1 MQAAEQQATQ
11 QQQQQEQQPQEVKLT
26 EVSVNSENVA
36 LNVMVGLLNLAQ
48 RRGAY
53 NMEESAKAWECVKMF
68 MRQQQSSAQSG
79 ESSLGSVPEE
89 NTVINA

>member
-1 MQAAEQQATQ
+1 MQAAQQPASQ
-11 QQQQQEQQPQEVKLT
+11 QQQTQEVKLT
-26 EVSVNSENVA
+26 EVNVDSENVA

-53 NMEESAKAWECVKMF
+53 NMEESAKAWECIKMF
-68 MRQQQSSAQSG
+68 MRQQQPSQTG
-79 ESSLGSVPEE
+79 ESSLESVPEE

>member
-1 MQAAEQQATQ
+1 MQAAEQQPASQ
-11 QQQQQEQQPQEVKLT
+11 QQQTQEVKLT
-26 EVSVNSENVA
+26 EVNVDSENVA

-68 MRQQQSSAQSG
+68 MRQQPQPSQTDV
-79 ESSLGSVPEE
+79 SSLESVPEE

>member
-1 MQAAEQQATQ
+1 MQAAEQQQATQ
-11 QQQQQEQQPQEVKLT
+11 QQQQQQQEVKLT
-26 EVSVNSENVA
+26 EVDVNSENVA

-68 MRQQQSSAQSG
+68 MRQQQQPSTQSG
-79 ESSLGSVPEE
+79 GSSLESVPEE

>member
-1 MQAAEQQATQ
+1 MQAAQQPASQ
-11 QQQQQEQQPQEVKLT
+11 QQQTQEVKLT
-26 EVSVNSENVA
+26 EVNVDSENVA

-53 NMEESAKAWECVKMF
+53 NMEESAKAWECIKMF
-68 MRQQQSSAQSG
+68 IRQQQQPSQTG
-79 ESSLGSVPEE
+79 ESSLESVPEE

>member
-1 MQAAEQQATQ
+1 MQAAEQQPASQ
-11 QQQQQEQQPQEVKLT
+11 QQQTQEVKLT
-26 EVSVNSENVA
+26 EVNVDSENVE

-68 MRQQQSSAQSG
+68 MRQQQQPSQTG
-79 ESSLGSVPEE
+79 GSSLESVPEE

>member
-1 MQAAEQQATQ
+1 MQAAEQQPASQ
-11 QQQQQEQQPQEVKLT
+11 QQQTQEVKLT
-26 EVSVNSENVA
+26 EVNVDSENVA

-68 MRQQQSSAQSG
+68 MRQQQPSQTG
-79 ESSLGSVPEE
+79 GSSLESVPEE

>member
-1 MQAAEQQATQ
+1 MQAAEQQPASQ
-11 QQQQQEQQPQEVKLT
+11 QQQTQEVKLT
-26 EVSVNSENVA
+26 EVNVDSENVA

-68 MRQQQSSAQSG
+68 MRQQQQASPQTG
-79 ESSLGSVPEE
+79 GSSLESVPEE